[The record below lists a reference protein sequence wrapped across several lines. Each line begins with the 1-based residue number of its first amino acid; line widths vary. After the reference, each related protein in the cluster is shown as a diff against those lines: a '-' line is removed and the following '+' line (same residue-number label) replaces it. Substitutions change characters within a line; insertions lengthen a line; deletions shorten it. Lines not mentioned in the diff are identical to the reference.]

1 MSGPYG
7 QAFKTRR
14 LRTRIFYY
22 LLSLIYYLK
31 NYQ

>member
-7 QAFKTRR
+7 QVFKTRR
-14 LRTRIFYY
+14 LTTHIFYY

>member
-1 MSGPYG
+1 MSAPTGRL
-7 QAFKTRR
+7 FKTRR
-14 LRTRIFYY
+14 LTAHIFYY

>member
-7 QAFKTRR
+7 QAFKDAPSDGAH
-14 LRTRIFYY
+14 FYY
-22 LLSLIYYLK
+22 LLSLICYLK

>member
-1 MSGPYG
+1 MSGPYR

-14 LRTRIFYY
+14 LTAHIFYY